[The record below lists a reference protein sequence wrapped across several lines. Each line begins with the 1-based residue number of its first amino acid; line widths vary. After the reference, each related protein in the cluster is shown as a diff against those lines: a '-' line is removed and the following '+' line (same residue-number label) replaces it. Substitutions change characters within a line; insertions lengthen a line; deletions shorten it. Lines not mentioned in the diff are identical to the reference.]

1 MLGATGKIVAASI
14 IFPQAH
20 MSNWGKQLQLFS
32 VNPRSVRNKSS
43 ARRHSLSAIA
53 ACAALLSATFVAA
66 SPAAM
71 AAPGTENSDT
81 AQVAQVGSPAV
92 APAPASASASVQPPA
107 AGAQGL
113 PKFPAAPPLTADGG
127 PVTEGAAAAG
137 GTIDRTNSQQIIDVF
152 NAINAF
158 RASKSLQPVT
168 FNATVS
174 EMAEDWSDHMASSG
188 TFEHNP
194 NFYSDPRVANRW
206 TMAGEIIAGRPDSS
220 GAGLVD
226 QWIASPGHN
235 AIMSDPNYTTI
246 GIGIARIADPEYLL
260 GTVNFFNFAVPPAGT
275 YATAQDFLNGGSE
288 IGVPFADVLS
298 TTQFADEIH
307 WLASQ
312 GISTGWKEADG
323 TTTYRP
329 VSPVNRD
336 AMAAFMYRLVGQPAF
351 SPPQYSWF
359 ADIPPGT
366 QFYKEINWLAAY
378 GISGGW
384 DEGNGQFTY
393 RPLTPVK
400 RDAMAAFLYRLA
412 GKPTFTPPATS
423 PFVDVSTSN
432 QFYKEITW
440 LASMQISSG
449 WDEGNGKASYR
460 PQNSVNRDAMAA
472 FMYRLAMAYS
482 N

>member
-1 MLGATGKIVAASI
+1 M
-14 IFPQAH
+14 
-20 MSNWGKQLQLFS
+20 FS
-32 VNPRSVRNKSS
+32 VNPRSVRNRSS

-53 ACAALLSATFVAA
+53 ACAALLSATFVAGG
-66 SPAAM
+66 PAAV
-71 AAPGTENSDT
+71 AAPGTETSDT
-81 AQVAQVGSPAV
+81 AQVEQVGSPAI
-92 APAPASASASVQPPA
+92 APAPASAQPLGT
-107 AGAQGL
+107 GAQGK
-113 PKFPAAPPLTADGG
+113 PNFPAAPPLTSDGG
-127 PVTEGAAAAG
+127 SVTEGAAVAG
-137 GTIDRTNSQQIIDVF
+137 GTINRANSQKIIDVF

-194 NFYSDPRVANRW
+194 GFHTDPRVADRW
-206 TMAGEIIAGRPDSS
+206 TYAAEIIAGRSGSS
-220 GAGLVD
+220 ASGLVD

-235 AIMSDPNYTTI
+235 AIMSDPRYTSI
-246 GIGIARIADPEYLL
+246 GIGIARITDPEYIL
-260 GTVNFFNFAVPPAGT
+260 GTVNFFNFAMPPAGNYT
-275 YATAQDFLNGGSE
+275 TAQDFLNGAPE

-298 TTQFADEIH
+298 STQFADEIN

-312 GISTGWKEADG
+312 GISTGWKEGNG
-323 TTTYRP
+323 TSTYRP
-329 VSPVNRD
+329 VTPVNRD
-336 AMAAFMYRLVGQPAF
+336 AMAAFMYRFVGQPPFNA
-351 SPPQYSWF
+351 PQYSWF

-412 GKPTFTPPATS
+412 GQPAFTPPATS
-423 PFVDVSTSN
+423 PFIDVSTSN

-440 LASMQISSG
+440 LASMKISTG
-449 WDEGNGKASYR
+449 WDEGNGKVSYR
-460 PQNSVNRDAMAA
+460 PLNSVNRDAMAA
-472 FMYRLAMAYS
+472 FMYRLAVA
-482 N
+482 